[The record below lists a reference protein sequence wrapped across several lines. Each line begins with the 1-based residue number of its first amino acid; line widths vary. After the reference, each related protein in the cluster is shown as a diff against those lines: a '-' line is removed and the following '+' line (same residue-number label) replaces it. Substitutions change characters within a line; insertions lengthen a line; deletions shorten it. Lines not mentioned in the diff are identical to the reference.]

1 MHALNPITHLPA
13 KSYSK
18 KNYTNVYSDSAVQF
32 GTYETSLL
40 QMCNQ
45 PEAISQFYAVLSNS
59 LKAKHSL
66 AKLYSEELTPDL
78 LGEIVEG
85 IHDGQR
91 KNLEILAARLYQIG
105 VQMKI
110 EEEKE

>member
-1 MHALNPITHLPA
+1 MNPITHLPA

-40 QMCNQ
+40 QICNQ
-45 PEAISQFYAVLSNS
+45 PEAISLFYAVLSNS

-66 AKLYSEELTPDL
+66 AKLYREELTPEL
-78 LGEIVEG
+78 LAEITDG

-91 KNLEILAARLYQIG
+91 KNLEILAARLHQLSIR
-105 VQMKI
+105 MNI